1 MRELWKMKPS
11 LPTVKGCL
19 FLSKLLLRGCG
30 TSPKTRGRHFLYS
43 GMMASATYFIAHKTH
58 LHSTHSRTKQNHFN
72 PLITSLASPGSRT
85 DRILNGNIPDT
96 HHRRHLTNWPSPA
109 MKYKPTEVTVIDLC
123 RKTASVMRAQT
134 LPVHSPAASSAGV
147 AMWGFVEY
155 VCDCFWTCLI
165 FFGEWIHPNGNIYSS
180 AHVSNIAVG
189 CWDGLKAFF
198 SLNKKIKWNKNSIVC
213 AFV

>member
-1 MRELWKMKPS
+1 MRELRKMKPS
-11 LPTVKGCL
+11 LLTVKGCFL
-19 FLSKLLLRGCG
+19 LSKLLLQGCG
-30 TSPKTRGRHFLYS
+30 TSPKTEGCHFLHS
-43 GMMASATYFIAHKTH
+43 GMMASATYFIAHKTR
-58 LHSTHSRTKQNHFN
+58 LHSTHSHTKQNHFN

-85 DRILNGNIPDT
+85 DRILSGNILDT
-96 HHRRHLTNWPSPA
+96 HRLMNWPSPT

-123 RKTASVMRAQT
+123 RKTASVMHAQAP
-134 LPVHSPAASSAGV
+134 PVHSPTASSAGV

-180 AHVSNIAVG
+180 AHVSNIAGG

-198 SLNKKIKWNKNSIVC
+198 FPKYRNKMK
-213 AFV
+213 